1 MSTSS
6 SALDM
11 LVAIGD
17 AAFANHF
24 SHDSKTKR
32 RQRALLGEMRRRLSE
47 VRT

>member
-6 SALDM
+6 AALDM

-24 SHDSKTKR
+24 NRDSKTWR
-32 RQRALLGEMRRRLSE
+32 QQRALLGEMRRLSD